1 MIPIYTPYLKGN
13 IKEYVNDALESSWIS
28 SRGKYLD
35 LFNEELKKVSNRKFV
50 SLCSSGTTALDLAL
64 KAINIKPGDEIITA
78 AFTYVA
84 STNAILIQGAIP
96 VFVDINSSDWNINCS
111 LIEQSITSKTKAI
124 LVANVYGYPVNYH
137 KIKVIAQKYNLKIIE
152 DAAESLGAEAF
163 NIKSGSFGDISTF
176 SFFGNKT
183 ITTGEG
189 GAVLTDNQELFN
201 RVEILKNQGNSLGR
215 KYFHDTLGYNYRMTN
230 IQAAIGL
237 SQIELI
243 EKILHR
249 KRQIAAYY
257 KEKLSQHVIFQRTD
271 LQIQSSNWIVTI
283 LLNSITECI
292 KVNEAL
298 ESNNIETRPLFYPVD
313 GFEFYEK
320 SDELPVTYSIYDRG
334 ICLPSYPGLE
344 RGIQDKIIEV
354 ILRAISEIR

>member
-28 SRGKYLD
+28 SRGKYLE
-35 LFNEELKKVSNRKFV
+35 LFSEELKKVSNRKFV
-50 SLCSSGTTALDLAL
+50 SLCSNGTTALDLAF
-64 KAINIKPGDEIITA
+64 KAIKIKPGDEIITV

-124 LVANVYGYPVNYH
+124 LVANAYGYPVDYQ
-137 KIKVIAQKYNLKIIE
+137 KIKVLAQKYNLKIIE

-189 GAVLTDNQELFN
+189 GAVLTDNQELSN
-201 RVEILKNQGNSLGR
+201 RVEILKNQGNSVGR
-215 KYFHDTLGYNYRMTN
+215 KYFHDILGYNYRMTN

-237 SQIELI
+237 SQIELL
-243 EKILHR
+243 EEILH
-249 KRQIAAYY
+249 KKQEIATHYR
-257 KEKLSQHVIFQRTD
+257 EKLSQHVTFQRTD
-271 LQIQSSNWIVTI
+271 SLIQPSNWIVSI
-283 LLNSITECI
+283 LFNSKAECN
-292 KVNEAL
+292 KVNKEFEL
-298 ESNNIETRPLFYPVD
+298 NNIETRPLFHPVD
-313 GFEFYEK
+313 DFKFYNK
-320 SDELPVTYSIYDRG
+320 IIELPITYCIYDRG
-334 ICLPSYPGLE
+334 LCLPSYPGLNRE
-344 RGIQDKIIEV
+344 DQDKIIKV
-354 ILRAISEIR
+354 ILDTI